1 MGRAPRSP
9 PHIHKFGGASLANAA
24 GIAHAAKIVVGHR
37 PAPQVVV
44 VSAMSG
50 VTDALL
56 DCAARAS
63 RGEAAQ
69 VRATANTLRARHAE
83 AVRALVPRGARLD
96 ELVGIIDAAFAELEQ
111 LAGGLGILREITPR
125 TIDYLVAR
133 GERLS
138 AQMFAA
144 ALEAGGCP
152 AAYVDA
158 TEVVQTDGTFGNA
171 SPDLDG
177 TTRYA
182 RRALGPVLA
191 RGAVPVVPGFLGA
204 APDGQVATLGRG
216 GSDLTA
222 TLLARVLSAR
232 EVSLWKDVPGLLTA
246 DPRIVP
252 DARVVPQVHLREAAE
267 LAYYGAKVLHP
278 RSLVPVLKQ
287 NVAIRIRPFVDPA
300 SLGTEI
306 SRRRTLEQYPVKAL
320 SAIPKQALL
329 TVTGSGMLGVPGI
342 AARTFAAV
350 HHEGISVSLI
360 TQASSEHSICFSV
373 PEESAQ
379 RARRSLEQTF
389 QREIARQEIDGV
401 EARTG
406 LATLVVVG
414 LGMAETPGIAAR
426 VFSALAEAGINV
438 IATAQGSSELNLSLV
453 VDGKEAPRAQRLV
466 HAAFQLS
473 KIGGGAVAHP
483 ERSDVVLLGFGQ
495 IGRALA
501 PMIAK
506 VKREALTLRIV
517 GLIDS
522 SGFVFDADGFSPRR
536 LAGLG
541 AAKAKGAPLAK
552 ATGGRRASAAEAV
565 AFVARHALSNP
576 ILVDLTADE
585 TTDTLT
591 TALGAGMHVVLAN
604 KRPVTTDK
612 RQYDALRAAAQAHGR
627 RLLLEA
633 TVGAGLPIIDTYQ
646 KLVES
651 GDRVSKI
658 EGCPSGT
665 LGYLFGELGRGAAFS
680 TALAGA
686 IAKGYPEPDPR
697 EDLSGMDVAR
707 KALILGRLL
716 GFPGELDD
724 IAVESLVPDGAGR
737 LKLDQFL
744 ASLEQFDA
752 AWAKR
757 VAAAR
762 ARGGVL
768 RYRAIVT
775 RKSIRVGL
783 VVVDASSPMASL
795 NGTDNQFIFT
805 TMRYKKNPL
814 VITGPGAG
822 PAVTAGGLPKHMLE
836 LARARNPPPPS
847 PGRCA
852 RAAAA
857 RFPRPILTHDARAAA
872 GCWSCVMSLRPRA
885 GTRSGPRSTRVGACG
900 AACSLRVCGA
910 TPRRSSPQRAS
921 TSSPIPRATPRCSP
935 ARR

>member
-1 MGRAPRSP
+1 MPRSRRP
-9 PHIHKFGGASLANAA
+9 LEIHKFGGASLANGAA
-24 GIAHAAKIVVGHR
+24 IAHAVSVIRAQR
-37 PAPQVVV
+37 PAPLVVV
-44 VSAMSG
+44 VSAMAG

-56 DCAARAS
+56 GLASGAVRGDADGARATLD
-63 RGEAAQ
+63 RLAAQ
-69 VRATANTLRARHAE
+69 HRAAVAALVRAAPRAE
-83 AVRALVPRGARLD
+83 
-96 ELVGIIDAAFAELEQ
+96 ELLQAIEGAFAEVEP
-111 LAGGLGILREITPR
+111 LAAGLRVLRELTPR
-125 TIDYLVAR
+125 TTDYLVAR
-133 GERLS
+133 GEYLS
-138 AQMFAA
+138 ARIVAA
-144 ALEAGGCP
+144 ALDTAGCP

-158 TEVVQTDGTFGNA
+158 VEVIHTDGTFGNA
-171 SPDLDG
+171 SPDLRR
-177 TTRYA
+177 TERSA
-182 RRALGPVLA
+182 RRVLRPLLA
-191 RGAVPVVPGFLGA
+191 RGVVPVVPGFLGA
-204 APDGQVATLGRG
+204 APDGQAVTLGRG

-222 TLLARVLSAR
+222 TLLARALGAR
-232 EVSLWKDVPGLLTA
+232 EVSLWKDVPGVLTA

-252 DARVVPQVHLREAAE
+252 DARVIPQLHVREAAE

-278 RSLVPVLKQ
+278 RALVPVLRRS
-287 NVAIRIRPFVDPA
+287 VAVRIRPFADPA

-306 SRRRTLEQYPVKAL
+306 SRRRTLNAYPVKAL

-680 TALAGA
+680 TALEGA

-822 PAVTAGGLPKHMLE
+822 PAVTAGGIPDDVLK
-836 LARARNPPPPS
+836 LA
-847 PGRCA
+847 
-852 RAAAA
+852 
-857 RFPRPILTHDARAAA
+857 
-872 GCWSCVMSLRPRA
+872 
-885 GTRSGPRSTRVGACG
+885 GA
-900 AACSLRVCGA
+900 
-910 TPRRSSPQRAS
+910 
-921 TSSPIPRATPRCSP
+921 
-935 ARR
+935 